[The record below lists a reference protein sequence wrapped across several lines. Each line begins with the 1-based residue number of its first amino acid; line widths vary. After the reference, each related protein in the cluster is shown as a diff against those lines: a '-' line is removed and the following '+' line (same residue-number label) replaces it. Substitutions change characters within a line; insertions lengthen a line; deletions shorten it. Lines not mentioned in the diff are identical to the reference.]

1 MDLNQLIAS
10 ALPNFG
16 CTLVDCE
23 RVSGA
28 NLLRILIDKDGGV
41 TVDDCALVSNHLV
54 RLFEVEGVSYDRLE
68 VSSPGLDRPLITHE
82 DYERFKGELVSVQTN
97 LPINGRKN
105 FKGVLGGLNAE
116 QEVVI
121 SIEND
126 QQISIDIREIKRTKL
141 VPKI

>member
-41 TVDDCALVSNHLV
+41 TVDDCALVSNHLI

-105 FKGVLGGLNAE
+105 FKGVLRGLNAE

-126 QQISIDIREIKRTKL
+126 QQISIDLREIRRTKL

>member
-1 MDLNQLIAS
+1 MDLNQLIAT

-23 RVSGA
+23 RVSGT

-41 TVDDCALVSNHLV
+41 TVDDCALVSNHLI

-105 FKGVLGGLNAE
+105 FKGVLRGLNAE

>member
-41 TVDDCALVSNHLV
+41 TVDDCALVSNHLI

-82 DYERFKGELVSVQTN
+82 DYDRFKGELVNVQTN

-105 FKGVLGGLNAE
+105 FKGILRGLNAE

-126 QQISIDIREIKRTKL
+126 QQISIDLREIRRTKL

>member
-41 TVDDCALVSNHLV
+41 TVDDCALVSNHLI

-82 DYERFKGELVSVQTN
+82 DYERFKGELVNVQTN

-105 FKGVLGGLNAE
+105 FKGILEGLNAE
-116 QEVVI
+116 REVVI

-126 QQISIDIREIKRTKL
+126 QQISIDLREIRRTKL

>member
-1 MDLNQLIAS
+1 M
-10 ALPNFG
+10 
-16 CTLVDCE
+16 DCE

-41 TVDDCALVSNHLV
+41 TVDDCALVSNHLI

-105 FKGVLGGLNAE
+105 FKGVLRGLNAE

-126 QQISIDIREIKRTKL
+126 QHISIDIREIKRTKL

>member
-41 TVDDCALVSNHLV
+41 TVDDCALVSNHLI

-105 FKGVLGGLNAE
+105 FKGILEGLNAE

>member
-41 TVDDCALVSNHLV
+41 TVDDCAQVSNHLI

-105 FKGVLGGLNAE
+105 FKGVLRGLNAE

>member
-41 TVDDCALVSNHLV
+41 TVDDCALVSNHLI

-105 FKGVLGGLNAE
+105 FKGVLRGLNAE
-116 QEVVI
+116 REVVI

>member
-41 TVDDCALVSNHLV
+41 TVDDCALVSNHLI

-105 FKGVLGGLNAE
+105 FKGILRGLNAE

-126 QQISIDIREIKRTKL
+126 QQISIDLREIRRTKL

>member
-41 TVDDCALVSNHLV
+41 TVDDCALVSNHLI

>member
-41 TVDDCALVSNHLV
+41 TVDDCALVSNHLI

-82 DYERFKGELVSVQTN
+82 DYDRFKGELVNVQTN

-105 FKGVLGGLNAE
+105 FKGILRGLNVE

-126 QQISIDIREIKRTKL
+126 QQISIDLREIRRTKL

>member
-41 TVDDCALVSNHLV
+41 TVDDCALVSNHLI
-54 RLFEVEGVSYDRLE
+54 RLFEVEGVPYDRLE

-82 DYERFKGELVSVQTN
+82 DYERFKGELVNVQTN

-105 FKGVLGGLNAE
+105 FKGILEGLNAE

-126 QQISIDIREIKRTKL
+126 QQISIDLREIRRTKL

>member
-41 TVDDCALVSNHLV
+41 TVDDCALVSNHLI
-54 RLFEVEGVSYDRLE
+54 RLFEVEGVLYDRLE

-105 FKGVLGGLNAE
+105 FKGVLRGLNAE

>member
-41 TVDDCALVSNHLV
+41 TVDDCALVSNHLI

-68 VSSPGLDRPLITHE
+68 VSSPGLDRPIKTHE

-105 FKGVLGGLNAE
+105 FKGILRGLNAK

-126 QQISIDIREIKRTKL
+126 LQISIEIREIRRTKL

>member
-41 TVDDCALVSNHLV
+41 TVDDCALVSNHLI

-105 FKGVLGGLNAE
+105 FKGVLRGLNAE

>member
-41 TVDDCALVSNHLV
+41 TVDDCALVSNHLI

-82 DYERFKGELVSVQTN
+82 DYDRFKGELVNVQTN

-105 FKGVLGGLNAE
+105 FKGLLRGLNAE

-126 QQISIDIREIKRTKL
+126 QQISIDLREIRRTKL

>member
-10 ALPNFG
+10 ALQNFG

-41 TVDDCALVSNHLV
+41 TVDDCALVSNHLI

-105 FKGVLGGLNAE
+105 FKGVLRGLNAE

>member
-41 TVDDCALVSNHLV
+41 TVDDCALVSNHLI
-54 RLFEVEGVSYDRLE
+54 RLFEVEGVSYGRLE

-105 FKGVLGGLNAE
+105 FKGVLRGLNAE

>member
-41 TVDDCALVSNHLV
+41 TVDDCALVSNHLI

-82 DYERFKGELVSVQTN
+82 DYERFKGELVNVQTN

-105 FKGVLGGLNAE
+105 FKGILRGLNAE
-116 QEVVI
+116 REVVI

-126 QQISIDIREIKRTKL
+126 QQISIDLREIRRTKL

>member
-41 TVDDCALVSNHLV
+41 TVDDCALVSNHLI

-68 VSSPGLDRPLITHE
+68 VSSPGLDRPLITPE

-105 FKGVLGGLNAE
+105 FKGVLRGLNAE

-126 QQISIDIREIKRTKL
+126 QQIPIDIREIRRTKL

>member
-41 TVDDCALVSNHLV
+41 TVDDCALVSNHLI

-105 FKGVLGGLNAE
+105 FKGVLRGLNAE
-116 QEVVI
+116 QAVVI

>member
-41 TVDDCALVSNHLV
+41 TVDDCALVSNHLI

-82 DYERFKGELVSVQTN
+82 DYERFKGELVNVQTN

-105 FKGVLGGLNAE
+105 FKGVLRGLNAE

>member
-41 TVDDCALVSNHLV
+41 TVDDCALVSNHLI

-68 VSSPGLDRPLITHE
+68 VSSPGLDRPLVTHE
-82 DYERFKGELVSVQTN
+82 DYERFKGELVNVQTN

-105 FKGVLGGLNAE
+105 FKGILEGLNAE

-126 QQISIDIREIKRTKL
+126 QQISIDLREIRRTKL

>member
-41 TVDDCALVSNHLV
+41 TVDDCALVSNHLI

-82 DYERFKGELVSVQTN
+82 DYDRFKGELVNVQTN
-97 LPINGRKN
+97 LPKNGRKN
-105 FKGVLGGLNAE
+105 FKGVLEGLNAE

-126 QQISIDIREIKRTKL
+126 QQISIDLREIRRTKL

>member
-41 TVDDCALVSNHLV
+41 TVDDCALVSNHLI

-68 VSSPGLDRPLITHE
+68 VSSPGLDRPLITPE

-105 FKGVLGGLNAE
+105 FKGVLRGLNAE

>member
-41 TVDDCALVSNHLV
+41 TVDDCALVSNHLI

-82 DYERFKGELVSVQTN
+82 DYERFKGELVNVQTN

-105 FKGVLGGLNAE
+105 FKGILRGLNAE

-126 QQISIDIREIKRTKL
+126 QQISIDLREIRRTKL

>member
-41 TVDDCALVSNHLV
+41 TVDDCALVSNHLI
-54 RLFEVEGVSYDRLE
+54 RLFEVEGVTYDRLE

-97 LPINGRKN
+97 LPVNGRKN
-105 FKGVLGGLNAE
+105 FKGVLRGLNAE

-126 QQISIDIREIKRTKL
+126 QQISIDLREIRRTKL

>member
-41 TVDDCALVSNHLV
+41 TVDDCALVSNHLI

-105 FKGVLGGLNAE
+105 FKGILEGLNAE

-126 QQISIDIREIKRTKL
+126 QPISIDIREIKRTKL

>member
-41 TVDDCALVSNHLV
+41 TVDDCALVSNHLI

-68 VSSPGLDRPLITHE
+68 VSSPGFDRPLITQE
-82 DYERFKGELVSVQTN
+82 DYERFKGELVSLQTN
-97 LPINGRKN
+97 LPIDGRKN
-105 FKGVLGGLNAE
+105 FKGILRGLNSK

-126 QQISIDIREIKRTKL
+126 QQISIDIREIRRTKL

>member
-41 TVDDCALVSNHLV
+41 TVDDCALVSNHLI

-105 FKGVLGGLNAE
+105 FKGVLRELNAE

-126 QQISIDIREIKRTKL
+126 QQISIDIREIRRTKL

>member
-1 MDLNQLIAS
+1 
-10 ALPNFG
+10 
-16 CTLVDCE
+16 
-23 RVSGA
+23 
-28 NLLRILIDKDGGV
+28 LLRILIDKDGGV
-41 TVDDCALVSNHLV
+41 TVDDCALVSNHLI

-105 FKGVLGGLNAE
+105 FKGVLRGLNAE

>member
-41 TVDDCALVSNHLV
+41 TVDDCALVSNHLI

-82 DYERFKGELVSVQTN
+82 DYDRFKGELVNVQTN

-105 FKGVLGGLNAE
+105 FKGILEGLNAE

-126 QQISIDIREIKRTKL
+126 QQISIDLREIRRTKL

>member
-41 TVDDCALVSNHLV
+41 TVDDCALVSNHLI

-105 FKGVLGGLNAE
+105 FKGVLRGINAE

-126 QQISIDIREIKRTKL
+126 QPISIDIREIKRTKL

>member
-41 TVDDCALVSNHLV
+41 TVDDCALVSNHLI

-82 DYERFKGELVSVQTN
+82 DYERFKGELVNVQTN

-105 FKGVLGGLNAE
+105 FKGVLRGLNAE

-126 QQISIDIREIKRTKL
+126 QQISIDLREIRRTKL

>member
-41 TVDDCALVSNHLV
+41 TVDDCALVSNHLI

-82 DYERFKGELVSVQTN
+82 DYERFKGELVNVQTN

-105 FKGVLGGLNAE
+105 FKGLLIGLNAE

-126 QQISIDIREIKRTKL
+126 QQISIDLREIRRTKL

>member
-41 TVDDCALVSNHLV
+41 TVDDCALVSNHLI

-68 VSSPGLDRPLITHE
+68 VSSPGLDRPIKTHE

-105 FKGVLGGLNAE
+105 FKGVLRGLNAE

-126 QQISIDIREIKRTKL
+126 QQISIDLREIRRTKL

>member
-41 TVDDCALVSNHLV
+41 TVDDCALVSNHLI
-54 RLFEVEGVSYDRLE
+54 RLFEVEGVPYDRLE
-68 VSSPGLDRPLITHE
+68 ISSPGLDRPIKTHE

-105 FKGVLGGLNAE
+105 FKGSRRGLNAK

-126 QQISIDIREIKRTKL
+126 LQISIEIREIRRTKL

>member
-41 TVDDCALVSNHLV
+41 TVDDCALVSNHLI

-68 VSSPGLDRPLITHE
+68 VSSPGLDRPLITHD

-105 FKGVLGGLNAE
+105 FKGVLRGLNAE

>member
-16 CTLVDCE
+16 CSLVDCE

-41 TVDDCALVSNHLV
+41 TVDDCALVSNHLI

-68 VSSPGLDRPLITHE
+68 VSSPGLDRPLITHK

-105 FKGVLGGLNAE
+105 FKGILRQLNAE

-126 QQISIDIREIKRTKL
+126 QQISIDIREIRRTKL

>member
-41 TVDDCALVSNHLV
+41 TVDDCALVSNHLI

-105 FKGVLGGLNAE
+105 FKGVLRGLNAE

-126 QQISIDIREIKRTKL
+126 QPISIDIREIKRTKL